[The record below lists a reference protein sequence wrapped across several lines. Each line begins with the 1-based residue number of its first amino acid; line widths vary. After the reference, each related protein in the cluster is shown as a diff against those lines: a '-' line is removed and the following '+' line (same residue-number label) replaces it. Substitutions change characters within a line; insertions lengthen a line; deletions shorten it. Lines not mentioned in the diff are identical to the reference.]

1 MSSSF
6 HNHVHGAALILTL
19 VKYPNFAG
27 RLIQN
32 PHDMPLDI
40 FGLQLPF

>member
-1 MSSSF
+1 VGELSTIRLDEKSRQLAESSQ
-6 HNHVHGAALILTL
+6 
-19 VKYPNFAG
+19 
-27 RLIQN
+27 LIQN